1 MERLLREGVA
11 AAPEDLSNAMND
23 LSMLRGAGG
32 RERTEREYANL
43 LRSAKFGKVRVIP
56 ASRFHVIEAVAV

>member
-1 MERLLREGVA
+1 
-11 AAPEDLSNAMND
+11 MND

-43 LRSAKFGKVRVIP
+43 LRLAKFEKVRVIS
-56 ASRFHVIEAVAV
+56 ASRFHVIEAVAT